1 MSTFP
6 DVPMNFHLRRLLASL
21 LVAVIL
27 ALCGAACSKTP
38 TGPPPDPEAWKKE
51 LKELNEQRKKE
62 WGK

>member
-1 MSTFP
+1 
-6 DVPMNFHLRRLLASL
+6 MNFHLRRLLASL